1 MITKSEHEKRIDK
14 LKRLLGCKTDV
25 ELAKLLGSQQPQ
37 IARWRRG
44 ELRKS
49 MASLI
54 DVLLGAVSKQKRE
67 INRLKKEL
75 GELNK
80 TCGDEDN
87 PDD

>member
-1 MITKSEHEKRIDK
+1 MTTKSEKRIDK
-14 LKRLLGCKTDV
+14 LRRLLGCKTDV

-49 MASLI
+49 MVSLI
-54 DVLLGAVSKQKRE
+54 DVLIGTVSGQKRE

-75 GELNK
+75 AELK
-80 TCGDEDN
+80 KACGDEDDIDN
-87 PDD
+87 